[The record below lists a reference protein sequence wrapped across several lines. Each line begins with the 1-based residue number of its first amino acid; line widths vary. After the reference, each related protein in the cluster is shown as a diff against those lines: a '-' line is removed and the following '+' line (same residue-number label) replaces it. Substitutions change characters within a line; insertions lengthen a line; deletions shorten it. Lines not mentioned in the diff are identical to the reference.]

1 VTFVSFAAGKLAPVA
16 QPVVTSFDRP
26 RNKR

>member
-16 QPVVTSFDRP
+16 QPVATTFERP
-26 RNKR
+26 RKR